1 MHKKNVFVQK
11 KKNVSPRKI
20 IKLCAVNVSK
30 SLIIG
35 FLETKTSGIIYVQLM
50 YLNHPLLDF

>member
-1 MHKKNVFVQK
+1 MHKKMFLYK
-11 KKNVSPRKI
+11 KKNVSPKKI